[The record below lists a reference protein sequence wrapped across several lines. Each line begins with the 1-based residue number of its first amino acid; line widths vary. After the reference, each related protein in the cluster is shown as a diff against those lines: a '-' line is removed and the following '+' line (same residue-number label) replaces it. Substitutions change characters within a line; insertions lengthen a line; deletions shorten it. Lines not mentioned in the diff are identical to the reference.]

1 MHFFQPVY
9 RGGKSASRSHG
20 TPLFLGAL
28 LLVLSGHV
36 YAAGTTVASI
46 GDAYGLETNVLL
58 YSETHC
64 VGNGLEREV
73 VYRDAGQQLIAHKIL
88 RYQGSLTA
96 PSFVARNYYSREVI
110 SIESAPHSIT
120 MSMMK
125 MGESDP
131 ELVETVVVKPKP
143 NMAVVIDA
151 GFDNYVKS
159 NWDKLATSESQVF
172 QFPIATREI
181 LVELKISLKDCS
193 YKTKTETCFSL
204 EIDNWFLRLL
214 SDPIELGYDTNLRR
228 LSRYRGLSNIGDGDG
243 EGLVVDLRYRYP
255 DTPTVACNL
264 AASELVEGEAFPDL
278 LPGNAPITL

>member
-1 MHFFQPVY
+1 M
-9 RGGKSASRSHG
+9 
-20 TPLFLGAL
+20 
-28 LLVLSGHV
+28 
-36 YAAGTTVASI
+36 YAAGTMVESI
-46 GDAYGLETNVLL
+46 GDAFGLETNVLL

-64 VGNGLEREV
+64 VGKGLEREV
-73 VYRDAGQQLIAHKIL
+73 VYRDARQRLIAHKIL
-88 RYQGSLTA
+88 RYQDSPTA

-120 MSMMK
+120 MSMRK

-131 ELVETVVVKPKP
+131 ESVQTVVVKPKS

-159 NWDKLATSESQVF
+159 NWDKLEASESQIF

-181 LVELKISLKDCS
+181 LVDLKISLKDCS

-204 EIDNWFLRLL
+204 EIDNWFFRLL

-228 LSRYRGLSNIGDGDG
+228 LSRYRGLSNIGDGEG
-243 EGLVVDLRYRYP
+243 AGLVVDLRYRYP

-264 AASELVEGEAFPDL
+264 AASELMEGEALPGL
-278 LPGNAPITL
+278 PPGNAPMNL

>member
-1 MHFFQPVY
+1 
-9 RGGKSASRSHG
+9 
-20 TPLFLGAL
+20 
-28 LLVLSGHV
+28 
-36 YAAGTTVASI
+36 
-46 GDAYGLETNVLL
+46 
-58 YSETHC
+58 
-64 VGNGLEREV
+64 
-73 VYRDAGQQLIAHKIL
+73 
-88 RYQGSLTA
+88 
-96 PSFVARNYYSREVI
+96 
-110 SIESAPHSIT
+110 
-120 MSMMK
+120 
-125 MGESDP
+125 
-131 ELVETVVVKPKP
+131 
-143 NMAVVIDA
+143 MAVVIDA

-255 DTPTVACNL
+255 DTPTVTCNL
-264 AASELVEGEAFPDL
+264 AESELIEGETFPDL
-278 LPGNAPITL
+278 PPGKAPINL